1 MLGLGITVGAGVWQ
15 LTGAA
20 SSLLA
25 GPSACIAYIIAG
37 FAATVAAACYGE
49 LAVAYP
55 VAGGSFTYTM
65 LTFGELPAW
74 VTVMNQMSIWVFGSA
89 ALSRSFSSYLAI
101 LCHQHADFFIVAAN
115 ADGSN
120 GIDLMAGAVTVLC
133 ILLLMMNGRIS
144 SLTTTVLT
152 MAKLVVVLVI
162 IVITFTKADPSNLDP
177 FFGTG
182 DVSGMFAAVS
192 LFIYT
197 MTGFDSIAN
206 AAEEARD
213 VNTLPLAMV
222 LVPAIATCL
231 YFLVALSFNMLL
243 PVETISSL
251 PTFLAG
257 FTAAGLHYMVYIV
270 STAAV
275 IGSFTGLLVGLY
287 TGGRLIMVV
296 GRDWLLPP
304 VFARISRRTQTPVIA
319 QVVLGALTA
328 LISLFASFQ
337 YLTELVNFG
346 QMLSMLVVI
355 NAQLFRR
362 YYPGIKLRFTKH
374 GTVES
379 MQQASGTWV
388 PGSRLHISLKNRR
401 RLVVLHLI
409 LISLA
414 ALGLAMSFTPVVR
427 KSIPARTVLCIVWTC
442 VLLGCTLSMH
452 LLCPL
457 YYEPNHWHI
466 RAFLLPW
473 LPMVSIAI
481 IMFGLMSVA
490 ASSWY
495 KIGIY
500 NGIILVFYLVFSLP
514 MSYIKH
520 YKLDFDMV
528 EQLDVVQ
535 YTFVDGRWRP
545 VQNRKVDGQ
554 STGTLPNVDS
564 VRLGTPNKSASG

>member
-1 MLGLGITVGAGVWQ
+1 
-15 LTGAA
+15 
-20 SSLLA
+20 
-25 GPSACIAYIIAG
+25 
-37 FAATVAAACYGE
+37 
-49 LAVAYP
+49 
-55 VAGGSFTYTM
+55 M

-101 LCHQHADFFIVAAN
+101 LCHQHANFFIVAAN
-115 ADGSN
+115 EDGSN

-152 MAKLVVVLVI
+152 MAKLLVILVI
-162 IVITFTKADPSNLDP
+162 IIITFTKADPSNLDP

-206 AAEEARD
+206 AAEEVKRRWGGWGCGGGECDRGRAHAPPPRSNTSLALTNTPQARD

-222 LVPAIATCL
+222 LVPAIATFL

-414 ALGLAMSFTPVVR
+414 ALG
-427 KSIPARTVLCIVWTC
+427 KS
-442 VLLGCTLSMH
+442 G
-452 LLCPL
+452 
-457 YYEPNHWHI
+457 
-466 RAFLLPW
+466 
-473 LPMVSIAI
+473 
-481 IMFGLMSVA
+481 
-490 ASSWY
+490 
-495 KIGIY
+495 
-500 NGIILVFYLVFSLP
+500 
-514 MSYIKH
+514 
-520 YKLDFDMV
+520 
-528 EQLDVVQ
+528 Q
-535 YTFVDGRWRP
+535 GRE
-545 VQNRKVDGQ
+545 
-554 STGTLPNVDS
+554 
-564 VRLGTPNKSASG
+564 